1 MDNAV
6 MKIPNMNRLLLGALV
21 LLPLSSCFVAKQYER
36 PAMPTGGLYR
46 SDLIADS
53 VAPSMDQA
61 SLAQVSWK
69 NLFTDPLLK
78 QYIQQALDNNLDVR
92 IALKNI
98 DAAAAYVKQGKA
110 AFLPSLN
117 ASAEAATSHLSRNG
131 PQGSAGVADVD
142 QFQLGANLGWE
153 ADIWGKIRSQKRA
166 YEADYLQSV
175 EAHRAVQSRLVANVA
190 TMYDQLMALHEQIA
204 ITGQTVA
211 SRDTALTTTR
221 ALEQAGNVTAVATK
235 QMEAQLYDAQLLQI
249 NLRQTQ
255 RVLEN
260 AFCILLNEA
269 PHAVELGT
277 MGDQHVQTALATG
290 VPADLLANRPDVRQA
305 EYALMEA
312 FELTNVAKG
321 NFYPA
326 LGITAAGGLQ
336 SMELDSWF
344 SANSLFSNVAANLLQ
359 PIVNRRQ
366 VRTAYEV
373 AQSRQ
378 EQALLR
384 YKQVLLQ
391 AGNDVSNALFEYQT
405 ESEAVAVQR
414 KQLEALTTAVGYS
427 EQLLV
432 NGLANY
438 LEVLTARQSA
448 LAAQINLVNARY
460 GRLLAIVD
468 LYEALGGGWQ

>member
-1 MDNAV
+1 
-6 MKIPNMNRLLLGALV
+6 MKIMDRGRLLLGAVL

-36 PAMPTGGLYR
+36 PAMQVEGLYR
-46 SDLIADS
+46 TDRIADS

-61 SLAQVSWK
+61 SLAQVSWR
-69 NLFTDPLLK
+69 NFFTDPRLQ
-78 QYIQQALDNNLDVR
+78 QYIQRALANNLDVR
-92 IALKNI
+92 IALKNV

-110 AFLPSLN
+110 AFWPTLN
-117 ASAEAATSHLSRNG
+117 ASAEAASAHLSGNG
-131 PQGSAGVADVD
+131 PQGNAGIADVD
-142 QFQLGANLGWE
+142 QFQLGAGLGWE
-153 ADIWGKIRSQKRA
+153 ADIWGKIRSRKRA
-166 YEADYLQSV
+166 YEADYLQTV

-235 QMEAQLYDAQLLQI
+235 QMEAQLYDAQLLLI
-249 NLRQTQ
+249 NLRRTQ

-260 AFCILLNEA
+260 AFCILLNEP

-277 MGDQHVQTALATG
+277 MADRQVQPSLATG

-312 FELTNVAKG
+312 FELTNVAKA
-321 NFYPA
+321 NFYPS
-326 LGITAAGGLQ
+326 LNITAAGGLQ
-336 SMELDSWF
+336 SVQLDNWF

-384 YKQVLLQ
+384 YQQVLLL
-391 AGNDVSNALFEYQT
+391 AGGEVSNALFDYQAQT
-405 ESEAVAVQR
+405 EAVAVQR

-460 GRLLAIVD
+460 GRQIAIVD
-468 LYEALGGGWQ
+468 LYEALGGGWK